1 MSQITTDIA
10 IIGGGAAGLRAAI
23 EAAEKHPELTI
34 TLISKVYP
42 VRSHTVS
49 AEGGIAGVMRE
60 DDSIEKHC
68 FDTIRGSDYLAD
80 QDAVEFFVN
89 EASREIIQLEHWGCP
104 WSREED
110 GSVAVRAFGGMSV
123 KRTVY
128 AADKTGFYMLHS
140 LFEYSTKLKNIK
152 RLDEY
157 FVTKLVTKGTGDD
170 AKVIGCVALNLHTG
184 EVSSVSAK
192 ATILA
197 TGGAGKMFTFTTN
210 AQIKTGDGMALAY
223 RAGAALKDMEFIQF
237 HPTGLP
243 RTGILITEGA
253 RGEGGYLI
261 NNQGERFMTR
271 YLPNKMELGPRDII
285 SRSIMSEIKAGR
297 GFKGPY
303 GEYVHLD
310 IRHLG
315 EDKINEKLPLVREV
329 SLDFAGVDPVYEPI
343 PVMPVVHYVMGGV
356 ATNLHGKTTLK
367 NLYAAGETACVTING
382 ANRLGSNSL
391 AECLVFGKAAGKAAA
406 EACVK
411 EQIHEIPMSEV
422 TEYEKHLGEIFKRTG
437 SVKLADVRGEL
448 QNLMQEH
455 AGIERNEEKLQKGL
469 SLLADL
475 KKKLVHIKLSD
486 HSRIFNTEL
495 IGLLELE
502 NLFVTAEA
510 TLMSALDRKES
521 RGSHTR
527 SDFTERNDD
536 EFLHHTLAQSH
547 NGSMQLSRQPVTITK
562 WKPQP
567 RVY

>member
-23 EAAEKHPELTI
+23 EAAEKHPELTV

-80 QDAVEFFVN
+80 QDAVEYFVN

-356 ATNLHGKTTLK
+356 ATNIHGKTTLK

-437 SVKLADVRGEL
+437 TIKLADVRGEL

-475 KKKLVHIKLSD
+475 KKKLVQIKLSD

-536 EFLHHTLAQSH
+536 EYLHHTLAQSR